1 MMKVIDDRELLEVAG
16 GNTQQAIREF
26 VERVLRE
33 LAQHYFGPAESS
45 GL

>member
-1 MMKVIDDRELLEVAG
+1 MNVIDDRGLLEVAG
-16 GNTQQAIREF
+16 GNTQQPIREF

-33 LAQHYFGPAESS
+33 LAQHYFGPAEAS